1 MRKQYIWILTVGIGA
16 AMIAVLTALLLQQP
30 EKPVVISLQEEE
42 TVQVSGAGAMLSAT
56 QCALGEHTAAPQ
68 IRHSSEVL
76 PPFSTTPDTNL
87 NTAGTAD
94 LQAVSGVGAVLA
106 EEIVSYR
113 ESIGGFTRRSQLMEI
128 HGIGETLAARIMDT
142 FYIPNELPE
151 EETTVPE
158 KGTSVPQQ
166 ETETAPAEPQ
176 EQENTEQEFLMLNL
190 NTAQKEDLMRLPGMT
205 ELLAD
210 KIIKL
215 REDIGGYQNIQELLL
230 IEGMKPEYF
239 EYTLREHVYV
249 TE

>member
-30 EKPVVISLQEEE
+30 EEPVVISLREEE

-113 ESIGGFTRRSQLMEI
+113 ESIGGFTRRSQLLEI
-128 HGIGETLAARIMDT
+128 HGIGETLAARIMET
-142 FYIPNELPE
+142 FYIPDELPE
-151 EETTVPE
+151 EVTT
-158 KGTSVPQQ
+158 VPQQ

-176 EQENTEQEFLMLNL
+176 EQDDTEQEFLMVNL

-205 ELLAD
+205 ESLAE

-215 REDIGGYQNIQELLL
+215 REDIDGYQDIHELLL
-230 IEGMKPEYF
+230 IPKTEMKPDYF
-239 EYTLREHVYV
+239 QYTLQEHVYV
-249 TE
+249 DNES